1 MATRKELDQVF
12 KILEIQQNLG
22 TFNDRIKLQKVVY
35 LIENAFEVD
44 LGFNFSWYIHGPY
57 SPTLAKVMFKQED
70 GNEIQLNESKI
81 KKLEKAK
88 EFFKTHNTRGRLE
101 LLGSLHY
108 YLKAIKG
115 KNMSKS
121 KIVKRFFELKP
132 KFEIT
137 EIEDSYEIIN
147 PYV

>member
-44 LGFNFSWYIHGPY
+44 LDFNFSWYIHGPY
-57 SPTLAKVMFKQED
+57 SPTLTKVMFKQED

-88 EFFKTHNTRGRLE
+88 EFFKTHNTRSRLE